1 MSENNLYHNWNQ
13 GISSAPSSSMKSI
26 DKSADAENSEKDC
39 SSHYEDRENTETR
52 KLLDVLKVGGEAKHV
67 S

>member
-1 MSENNLYHNWNQ
+1 
-13 GISSAPSSSMKSI
+13 MKSI